1 MALTRSLQHASPPVG
16 PGTGRR
22 WFSTG
27 ISAGVMPKA
36 GAAASA
42 AGSMVP
48 FCLPPETKPVI
59 AGAAGGGGGGGAP
72 MEGKTL
78 AAAGDGGAT
87 PDKMSLA
94 ACGKTP
100 GTNCGVDIPLAG
112 VRGARQTDR
121 HLTRR
126 RTRTTRAGD
135 AAQHSHT
142 AAVWGDRRATFS
154 RNTKMTNHLTGGPP
168 VPLLGSSPSTEPSGP
183 RGPAWG
189 NAAHTWWKHSIAS
202 FLA

>member
-1 MALTRSLQHASPPVG
+1 
-16 PGTGRR
+16 
-22 WFSTG
+22 
-27 ISAGVMPKA
+27 MPMA

-112 VRGARQTDR
+112 VRALNVAKCSKRLADRQTSHPKANTDY
-121 HLTRR
+121 TRR
-126 RTRTTRAGD
+126 
-135 AAQHSHT
+135 
-142 AAVWGDRRATFS
+142 
-154 RNTKMTNHLTGGPP
+154 
-168 VPLLGSSPSTEPSGP
+168 
-183 RGPAWG
+183 
-189 NAAHTWWKHSIAS
+189 
-202 FLA
+202 

>member
-1 MALTRSLQHASPPVG
+1 
-16 PGTGRR
+16 
-22 WFSTG
+22 
-27 ISAGVMPKA
+27 MPMA

-112 VRGARQTDR
+112 VRGARQ
-121 HLTRR
+121 RR
-126 RTRTTRAGD
+126 
-135 AAQHSHT
+135 
-142 AAVWGDRRATFS
+142 
-154 RNTKMTNHLTGGPP
+154 GPP
-168 VPLLGSSPSTEPSGP
+168 HGSLG
-183 RGPAWG
+183 
-189 NAAHTWWKHSIAS
+189 I
-202 FLA
+202 L